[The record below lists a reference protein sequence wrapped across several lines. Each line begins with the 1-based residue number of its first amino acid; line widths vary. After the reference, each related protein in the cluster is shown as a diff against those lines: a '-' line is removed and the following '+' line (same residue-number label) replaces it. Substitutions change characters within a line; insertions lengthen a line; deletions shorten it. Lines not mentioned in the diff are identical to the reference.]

1 MIPCRRP
8 CLGGANHLSL
18 CPWPYPLLKLKDGP
32 YGYRCCIKCR
42 ASYSRSCKTTNRSM
56 LGGPRGQASEL
67 RPRSI
72 RTNER
77 SLCRVRVPRRIHPTK
92 FPIHIAMLWMNIP
105 FLTSYETF
113 LFKPPFCLPLVHKV
127 SKSRSSSIL
136 RMKKSTP
143 IDLSSSALA
152 L

>member
-1 MIPCRRP
+1 MII
-8 CLGGANHLSL
+8 
-18 CPWPYPLLKLKDGP
+18 DV
-32 YGYRCCIKCR
+32 
-42 ASYSRSCKTTNRSM
+42 ASNV
-56 LGGPRGQASEL
+56 EL
-67 RPRSI
+67 VTLDPAR
-72 RTNER
+72 
-77 SLCRVRVPRRIHPTK
+77 RRIALCLAGRGGRLPSFGRDQLEPTNDHCVEYEYHDAYGVHPTK

-136 RMKKSTP
+136 RMKNSTP